1 MPWRSD
7 IALPSASP
15 RRSSSAAGEWCRQDG
30 RICLVVTDIDG
41 CLGESEGVPF
51 DPGVLQQIAGWNL
64 RARSG
69 EAVPA
74 ITLCSGRPAPYVDA
88 MLQVIG
94 GHLPA
99 VYENGA
105 GLYFPQPYR
114 FAWHPALPLD
124 AADILW
130 SARKRLDAAVVRAG
144 IGHFQPGKERALTLL
159 AAPGHTPAGVGRA
172 CERALHELGLPLV
185 VHVSLATVGI
195 WLKGVDKGAGLEW
208 LAAET
213 GIPPQQMAGVGDT
226 GADLCFLRLCG
237 FSAAPANAEEG
248 VKARVDYV
256 SPYVYGRGLLDIIEH
271 ILAEPCPPTNQSTL
285 STDSG

>member
-1 MPWRSD
+1 MSSHSDMPV
-7 IALPSASP
+7 PSGLSHL
-15 RRSSSAAGEWCRQDG
+15 SSSQAKEWG
-30 RICLVVTDIDG
+30 RPKGGIRLVVTDIDG

-51 DPGVLQQIAGWNL
+51 DLDVLRQIAGWNL

-94 GHLPA
+94 GYLPA

-105 GLYFPQPYR
+105 GLYFPQQYR
-114 FAWHPALPLD
+114 FAWHPALPPD

-130 SARKRLDAAVVRAG
+130 RARKRLDAAVVQAG

-159 AAPGHTPAGVGRA
+159 AAPGHTPADVGSA
-172 CERALHELGLPLV
+172 CERALQELGLPLV
-185 VHVSLATVGI
+185 VHVSLGTVGI

-213 GIPPQQMAGVGDT
+213 GIPLQQMAGVGDT
-226 GADLCFLRLCG
+226 EADLCFLRLCG
-237 FSAAPANAEEG
+237 FSAVPANAEGG
-248 VKARVDYV
+248 VKARVDYA
-256 SPYVYGRGLLDIIEH
+256 SHYENGRGLVDIIEH
-271 ILAEPCPPTNQSTL
+271 VLREST
-285 STDSG
+285 G